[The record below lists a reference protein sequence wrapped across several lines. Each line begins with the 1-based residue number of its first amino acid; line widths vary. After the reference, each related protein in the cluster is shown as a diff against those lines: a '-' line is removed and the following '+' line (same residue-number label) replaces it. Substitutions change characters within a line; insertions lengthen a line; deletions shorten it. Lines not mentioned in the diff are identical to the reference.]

1 MKRLLVFLPL
11 LVAGCAGEE
20 YRSPAA
26 NPFQSVKRI
35 AVAPFLNRTSDPK
48 LDGAAQGDA
57 FASEL
62 VVHPGFLVYRPA
74 EVVAAAKAAGR
85 ELTTADD
92 YLAAAKDL
100 GADAI
105 VVAAVTELRT
115 YYPPRVT
122 VAIQL
127 LMTGRAD
134 MPAADLEKIIRSGR
148 PLEISPQNAPHLN
161 QQFEAVLDADTDK
174 VRSAVK
180 SWAAAR
186 VDDESP
192 WQDGE
197 GVLRSRESYFRFA
210 CALLVERI
218 LDAEVARQDAL
229 KPKWRDQQ

>member
-1 MKRLLVFLPL
+1 MNRLFLILPL
-11 LVAGCAGEE
+11 LASGCAGEQ

-26 NPFQSVKRI
+26 NPFQSARRI
-35 AVAPFLNRTSDPK
+35 AVAPFLNRTADPK
-48 LDGAAQGDA
+48 LDGVAQGDA

-62 VVHPGFLVYRPA
+62 VAHPGFLVYRPS
-74 EVVAAAKAAGR
+74 EVAAAAKAAGR
-85 ELTTADD
+85 ELRTADD
-92 YLAAAKDL
+92 YLAAARDL

-122 VAIQL
+122 VALQL
-127 LMTGRAD
+127 LMTGRAEL
-134 MPAADLEKIIRSGR
+134 PAADLEKIIRSGR

-161 QQFEAVLDADTDK
+161 QQFEAILDADSDR

-192 WQDGE
+192 WRDGE
-197 GVLRSRESYFRFA
+197 GVLRSREPYFRFA